1 MPARHWA
8 LIGDRSTKVALF
20 SQPTARAL
28 AILDLLMANPTQAFG
43 LTEMTRRLDLNKA
56 TCHAILTTMANYG
69 FLVQHPQTKAYRLG
83 PSIIAAGNAAF
94 AQFPV
99 LEYARPELEALQ
111 SDLNIGFAVTGRSKL
126 HQVLLALYGHATPL
140 IDSFQLGL
148 RLPNTAPVAACFTA
162 FSPARELEA
171 WLSRAHQAR
180 GVYDEKLDQKLRV
193 AAIGIRARGYEVTLR
208 TRAEA
213 KLEAELKR
221 IHESWSLSAL
231 EAAANQFQYDL
242 CDEFYPLDR
251 IEPKTRYEVSTI
263 AVPIFV
269 LKEVP
274 MLCFVAGSFDK
285 AISGAQIGDIAARM
299 KESADRVTRLASGR
313 ERAG

>member
-1 MPARHWA
+1 
-8 LIGDRSTKVALF
+8 VALF

-43 LTEMTRRLDLNKA
+43 LTEMTRRLNLNKA
-56 TCHAILTTMANYG
+56 TCHAILTTMSNYG

-111 SDLNIGFAVTGRSKL
+111 SDLHIGFAVTGRSKL
-126 HQVLLALYGHATPL
+126 HQVLLALYGHASGL

-162 FSPARELEA
+162 FSPAKELEA
-171 WLSRAHQAR
+171 WLTRAHHSR
-180 GVYDEKLDQKLRV
+180 GGYDEKLDQKLRV
-193 AAIGIRARGYEVTLR
+193 SVIGIRARGYEVTLR

-213 KLEAELKR
+213 ELTRELEA
-221 IHESWSLSAL
+221 IHHAWSLTAL
-231 EAAANQFQYDL
+231 EAAANKFQHDL
-242 CDEFYPLDR
+242 CDEYYHLDR
-251 IEPKTRYEVSTI
+251 IDPKTHYDISTVS
-263 AVPIFV
+263 VPIFV
-269 LKEVP
+269 EKEVP
-274 MLCFVAGSFDK
+274 VMCFVAGSFDK
-285 AISGAQIGDIAARM
+285 SISGAQIEEIARRM
-299 KESADRVTRLASGR
+299 KESAGRVARLASGQ
-313 ERAG
+313 ESVA

>member
-1 MPARHWA
+1 M
-8 LIGDRSTKVALF
+8 ALF

-43 LTEMTRRLDLNKA
+43 LTEMTRRLNLNKA

-180 GVYDEKLDQKLRV
+180 GGYDEKLDQKLRV

-208 TRAEA
+208 TRAC
-213 KLEAELKR
+213 LLYTSPSPR
-221 IHESWSLSAL
+221 
-231 EAAANQFQYDL
+231 D
-242 CDEFYPLDR
+242 
-251 IEPKTRYEVSTI
+251 
-263 AVPIFV
+263 
-269 LKEVP
+269 
-274 MLCFVAGSFDK
+274 
-285 AISGAQIGDIAARM
+285 
-299 KESADRVTRLASGR
+299 
-313 ERAG
+313 